1 MFLFVY
7 NVAMYYIPYSFLPP
21 IAAVITLEG
30 LARVAVRHAE
40 AAEHGDHADAAQAG
54 EVRAAAGG
62 AFRKVVERIQAGPI
76 LSSDLLLFL
85 LPQFTFFLIEK
96 RIIVKNLFTNHFIG
110 IMSKIFA
117 SKFISAKS
125 FFSIVL
131 AIFPSPLQ
139 GRATIQTLFFHMHK

>member
-21 IAAVITLEG
+21 IAAVITLKG

-62 AFRKVVERIQAGPI
+62 AFREVIKRIQAGFVAFSPLTI
-76 LSSDLLLFL
+76 FLLTRLIFRFIEERVVVEVFFSDSFVKMPPKSSLLLS
-85 LPQFTFFLIEK
+85 
-96 RIIVKNLFTNHFIG
+96 II
-110 IMSKIFA
+110 
-117 SKFISAKS
+117 
-125 FFSIVL
+125 
-131 AIFPSPLQ
+131 
-139 GRATIQTLFFHMHK
+139 

>member
-54 EVRAAAGG
+54 EVRAATGG
-62 AFRKVVERIQAGPI
+62 AFREVVERIQAGFVALGPFKVFSLASLI
-76 LSSDLLLFL
+76 
-85 LPQFTFFLIEK
+85 FFLIKERVVVDVFFSDGFWNASILPSTFLPIFYPFPK
-96 RIIVKNLFTNHFIG
+96 RI
-110 IMSKIFA
+110 MIF
-117 SKFISAKS
+117 S
-125 FFSIVL
+125 
-131 AIFPSPLQ
+131 SPLQ
-139 GRATIQTLFFHMHK
+139 F

>member
-21 IAAVITLEG
+21 IAAVVALKG

-62 AFRKVVERIQAGPI
+62 AFWKVVKRIQPGFVA
-76 LSSDLLLFL
+76 LDALTVCLFPGL
-85 LPQFTFFLIEK
+85 IFFFVEK
-96 RIIVKNLFTNHFIG
+96 RVVVD
-110 IMSKIFA
+110 IF
-117 SKFISAKS
+117 
-125 FFSIVL
+125 
-131 AIFPSPLQ
+131 FPD
-139 GRATIQTLFFHMHK
+139 GFWDTF

>member
-54 EVRAAAGG
+54 EVRAATGG
-62 AFRKVVERIQAGPI
+62 AFRKVVERIQPGFVALGP
-76 LSSDLLLFL
+76 LAVFL
-85 LPQFTFFLIEK
+85 LTSLILFFIEE
-96 RIIVKNLFTNHFIG
+96 RIIVEV
-110 IMSKIFA
+110 
-117 SKFISAKS
+117 
-125 FFSIVL
+125 FFSDS
-131 AIFPSPLQ
+131 F
-139 GRATIQTLFFHMHK
+139 